1 MFEENNDKMFK
12 YVKAN
17 SASVGTLSNAGELV
31 LTMRKL
37 YINSIT

>member
-12 YVKAN
+12 YVKTN